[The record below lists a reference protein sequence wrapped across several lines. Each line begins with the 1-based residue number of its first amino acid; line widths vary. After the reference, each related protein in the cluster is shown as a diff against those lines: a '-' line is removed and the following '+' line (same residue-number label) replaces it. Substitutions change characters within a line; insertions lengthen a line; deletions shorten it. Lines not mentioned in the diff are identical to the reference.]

1 MILDLTH
8 NINSV
13 IVQYRIAGAILND
26 IYFFLFRPRFPI
38 AIRVPVLT
46 DIIPDLLLTIYV
58 AHPVVA
64 DSTGE
69 GLARSLLETLKKVV
83 PPETMAASII
93 GGVFDGAM
101 LNVNVSYYC

>member
-1 MILDLTH
+1 M
-8 NINSV
+8 
-13 IVQYRIAGAILND
+13 
-26 IYFFLFRPRFPI
+26 
-38 AIRVPVLT
+38 PVLT
-46 DIIPDLLLTIYV
+46 DIISDLLVTIYV

-64 DSTGE
+64 DNIGE

-83 PPETMAASII
+83 PAKTMAASII